1 MGNLRT
7 SQPAEDV
14 QLLHTGLLKYGIKK
28 DLGEDFPSSSKA
40 DEKLELPFQCLTVGD
55 RLNTKVMVRL

>member
-1 MGNLRT
+1 MGTLRT

-28 DLGEDFPSSSKA
+28 DLGEDFPSSSMT
-40 DEKLELPFQCLTVGD
+40 DEKLELPFQGLTVGD
-55 RLNTKVMVRL
+55 TLNTKVMVRL

>member
-1 MGNLRT
+1 MGTLRT

-14 QLLHTGLLKYGIKK
+14 QLLHTGLLKCGIKK
-28 DLGEDFPSSSKA
+28 DLGEDFPSSSTA
-40 DEKLELPFQCLTVGD
+40 DEKLELPFQCLTIGD